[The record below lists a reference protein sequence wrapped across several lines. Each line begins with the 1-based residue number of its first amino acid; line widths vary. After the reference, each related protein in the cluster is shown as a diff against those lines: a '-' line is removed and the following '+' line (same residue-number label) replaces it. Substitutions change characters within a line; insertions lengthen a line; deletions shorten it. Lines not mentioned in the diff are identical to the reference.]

1 MIDKNSKTHIG
12 VIGGGPA
19 GYAAAFKAA
28 DLGLKVTLIDKEKN
42 PGGVCLYRGCIP
54 SKALLHISKVISE
67 ADEVSKCG
75 ISFSK
80 PGIDVDKL
88 RTWKDNVVTQLT
100 SGLGQLSK
108 ARNIKFIQGTAQFKN
123 SNTLSIE
130 ENDGQRMELNV
141 DYTIVAIGSKPII
154 IPGFPEISEKI
165 MDSTEALKLT
175 DIPDSL
181 LVVGG
186 GYIGLELASVYN
198 ALGTKVTVVEMT
210 SGLLPGADRDMASI
224 LEKQVKNR
232 SIKVLLN
239 TKVEAI
245 KELEENVKVKLSGDS
260 IDKTQY
266 EFEKVL
272 IAIGRKPSADNI
284 GLENTK
290 VKVNNRGFI
299 TVNKQRRS
307 TDPLIFA
314 IGDITGDPML
324 AHKGTHEGIVA
335 AEVIAGEKV
344 EFAPHAIPAVV
355 FTDPELAW
363 CGLTETDAKSNKID
377 VKIKKFPWAASGR
390 AMTFNRTEGLTKII
404 LDPNS
409 DRILGMG
416 ICGPGAGELIAEGAL
431 AIEMAALASD
441 LKLVI
446 HPHPTLSETIMESA
460 ELFYGS
466 STHLFRPKK
475 KN

>member
-1 MIDKNSKTHIG
+1 MIDKNSKTHVA
-12 VIGGGPA
+12 VIGAGPA

-28 DLGLKVTLIDKEKN
+28 DSGLTVTLIDKEIN

-75 ISFSK
+75 VSFSK
-80 PGIDVDKL
+80 PEINLNTL
-88 RTWKDNVVTQLT
+88 RTWKENVVAQLT

-108 ARNIKFIQGTAQFKN
+108 ARNIKFIQGAAQFKD
-123 SNTLSIE
+123 SNTLSIRE
-130 ENDGQRMELNV
+130 IDGTEIELDV
-141 DYTIVAIGSKPII
+141 DYSIIATGSKPIN

-165 MDSTEALKLT
+165 MDSTEALKLCG
-175 DIPDSL
+175 IPDSL

-198 ALGTKVTVVEMT
+198 SLGTQVTVVEMT

-224 LEKQVKNR
+224 LEKQIKSR

-239 TKVEAI
+239 TKVETI
-245 KELEENVKVKLSGDS
+245 EELKRNVSVKLSGDG
-260 IDKTQY
+260 IENIQY
-266 EFEKVL
+266 EFDKVL
-272 IAIGRKPSADNI
+272 IAIGRKPNADNI

-290 VKVNNRGFI
+290 VAVDGRGFI
-299 TVNKQRRS
+299 TVDKQRRS

-324 AHKGTHEGIVA
+324 AHKGAHEGIVA

-363 CGLTETDAKSNKID
+363 CGLTETEAKSSKTN
-377 VKIKKFPWAASGR
+377 VEIKKFP
-390 AMTFNRTEGLTKII
+390 
-404 LDPNS
+404 
-409 DRILGMG
+409 
-416 ICGPGAGELIAEGAL
+416 
-431 AIEMAALASD
+431 
-441 LKLVI
+441 
-446 HPHPTLSETIMESA
+446 
-460 ELFYGS
+460 
-466 STHLFRPKK
+466 
-475 KN
+475 